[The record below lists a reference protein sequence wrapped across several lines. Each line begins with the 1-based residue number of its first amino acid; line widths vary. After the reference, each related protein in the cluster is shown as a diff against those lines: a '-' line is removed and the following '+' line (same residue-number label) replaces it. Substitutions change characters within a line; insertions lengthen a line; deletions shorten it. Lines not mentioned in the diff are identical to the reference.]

1 VFRSGR
7 TNEYA
12 GLRCVEGALAR
23 GTGLNWRA
31 ARVLPV
37 GVVLVSEP
45 LRRWMMD
52 GAMQLELET
61 RRIGWHRWRWP
72 HVVAVLWA
80 VFSLGCM
87 AQKSPPSP
95 RAYRAQ
101 SVYAAESGYPDA
113 VMEMS
118 ARPRSAGA
126 VSSMSPPP
134 SAAEA
139 AGAPPPTA
147 VAERKI
153 YYSGHA
159 RLRVQSIEET
169 TDALTRTAKAVGG
182 FVESVTGRVVT
193 LRVPVD
199 GFEAS
204 FDQMIALGDL
214 LDRSISARDVTEA
227 FTAVDLRL
235 STARKTRD
243 RLVELLARAEAEQE
257 KLALIKQIQRVSE
270 EIDRLESQLRTLD
283 SLASM
288 SRITME
294 LVPREA
300 QAWRDEANDTSEMAW
315 IRALSPFRPDL
326 VSDGRKLLLPVP
338 EGMVQLTPTRRFI
351 AEGPDGSRVWSG
363 RLANEPSGDGEFWV
377 EAIRSRIGSE
387 FAAAE
392 LVELGGFTVLKLTDR
407 GDDPYSWWIAIRPR
421 GKWLDVVEVYFPTPA
436 ELARF
441 EAAVRASLTGSGG
454 AA

>member
-1 VFRSGR
+1 
-7 TNEYA
+7 
-12 GLRCVEGALAR
+12 
-23 GTGLNWRA
+23 
-31 ARVLPV
+31 
-37 GVVLVSEP
+37 
-45 LRRWMMD
+45 
-52 GAMQLELET
+52 
-61 RRIGWHRWRWP
+61 
-72 HVVAVLWA
+72 
-80 VFSLGCM
+80 
-87 AQKSPPSP
+87 
-95 RAYRAQ
+95 
-101 SVYAAESGYPDA
+101 
-113 VMEMS
+113 
-118 ARPRSAGA
+118 
-126 VSSMSPPP
+126 
-134 SAAEA
+134 
-139 AGAPPPTA
+139 